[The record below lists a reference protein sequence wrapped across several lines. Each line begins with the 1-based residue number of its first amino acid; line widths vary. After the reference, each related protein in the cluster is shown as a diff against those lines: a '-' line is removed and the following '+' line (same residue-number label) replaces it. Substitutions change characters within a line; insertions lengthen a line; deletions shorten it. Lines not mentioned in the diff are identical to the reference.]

1 MKRTLIIAAALSAA
15 AALAACDKGNE
26 TASAPGSSSTDNSVT
41 MPSPAPENTAPS
53 TGSSGTMGSDSGTMG
68 GSSGSSTTTQ

>member
-26 TASAPGSSSTDNSVT
+26 TASAPGASSTDNSVT

-53 TGSSGTMGSDSGTMG
+53 TGSMGSGSGTMG
-68 GSSGSSTTTQ
+68 GSSGSSSTTTQ